1 MRSTILLIALI
12 LSSSFFVQAK
22 DWQTR
27 NVLVL
32 HSYSP
37 SYQWTADFQKGIDQ
51 AIKKSN
57 YQFKL
62 SIEYLDTKRIFHEQ
76 YFDEFVQ
83 YFDAKYRG
91 YEFDAVL
98 VTDDNALNLLKQWPN
113 NPLRDLPIIAAGI
126 NNHQATLSDVS
137 DRTHIIYEQDE
148 IEKTIRLIKNLRP
161 KLKKLYYLA
170 DRSVTSELIR
180 EKAQVFFSQQPDLE
194 IVEVRDTPL
203 DELEQVLGNVDP
215 NDAVLLTHFNT
226 DLDEGVYHSY
236 QHMAEQVASSSAAPV
251 FVFWEF
257 YIREGVLGGHVN
269 RSEQIGRQ
277 MVLALDNFLP
287 LDLTSEITVGNAARP
302 VVDHNVM
309 VRFGMSDA
317 LLPPET
323 LVLNEPSN
331 FIKQNWQVI
340 SVALIIIVCLSLVIV
355 TQAIVIRHKRELNLK
370 NKRIVQLQGRTLQT
384 QKDVIVVLGEAIET
398 RSGETGNH
406 VKRVA
411 KLSSALAKL
420 YGSTHREIELLEIV
434 SPMHDVG
441 KIAIPESILDKP
453 GKLDPQEWE
462 IMKTHTTHGY
472 NLLSASKGDVF
483 SLAATIAN
491 EHHEHWNG
499 KGYPHGLAGEEI
511 HIFARITAI
520 ADVFDALLSV
530 RCYKKAWPLDE
541 VIALFEREKGEQFDP
556 HLTQLLLDNLDA
568 FVVIRNTYPDKPT
581 DKTL

>member
-1 MRSTILLIALI
+1 M
-12 LSSSFFVQAK
+12 
-22 DWQTR
+22 
-27 NVLVL
+27 

>member
-1 MRSTILLIALI
+1 MRSTILLIAL
-12 LSSSFFVQAK
+12 LLTSSFFVQAK

-76 YFDEFVQ
+76 YFAEFVK
-83 YFDAKYRG
+83 YFDAKYQG

-98 VTDDNALNLLKQWPN
+98 VTDDNALKLLKQWPN
-113 NPLRDLPIIAAGI
+113 NPLRGLPIIAAGI
-126 NNHQATLSDVS
+126 NDHQATLADVS

-148 IEKTIRLIKNLRP
+148 IEKTIRLIKDLRP

-170 DRSVTSELIR
+170 DRSVTSELVR
-180 EKAQVFFSQQPDLE
+180 NKANVYFAQQPELE
-194 IVEVRDTPL
+194 IVEVRDIPL
-203 DELEQVLGNVDP
+203 NELGKVLGDIDP

-226 DLDEGVYHSY
+226 DLDEGIYHSY
-236 QHMAEQVASSSAAPV
+236 QHIAERVASSSAAPV

-309 VRFGMSDA
+309 TRFGMSDS

-323 LVLNEPSN
+323 LILNEPSN
-331 FIKQNWQVI
+331 FIKQNWQVF
-340 SVALIIIVCLSLVIV
+340 SVAFIIIICLSLVIV

-411 KLSSALAKL
+411 KLSSMLAKL
-420 YGSTHREIELLEIV
+420 NGSTHREVELLEIV

-499 KGYPHGLAGEEI
+499 KGYPQGLVGEEI

-530 RCYKKAWPLDE
+530 RCYKQAWSLDE
-541 VIALFEREKGEQFDP
+541 VIALLEREKGEQFDP
-556 HLTQLLLDNLDA
+556 HLTQLLLDNLDT
-568 FVVIRNTYPDKPT
+568 FVEIRNTYPDKPT
-581 DKTL
+581 NKTR